1 MKGKEKPALTGEQ
14 HRKDNNSQRIIT
26 TIKGLFLA
34 GRKLTAKEIN
44 DITGKNDARKVIS
57 DLRRQGWQITD
68 MLLPNRCKL
77 YWLIADNRQLNLWRG
92 KNE

>member
-1 MKGKEKPALTGEQ
+1 MKTKTNMTLKNS
-14 HRKDNNSQRIIT
+14 NNQRIIA

-44 DITGKNDARKVIS
+44 DITGSNDARKVIS

-68 MLLPNRCKL
+68 MLLPNRFKL
-77 YWLIADNRQLNLWRG
+77 YWLLPDDRQLNLWRS